1 MRTIQTRGAILM
13 RIPNI
18 IFSVGTAA
26 LLFTASAGMAF
37 AKDEGRY
44 VPSHD
49 ASDTTDGG
57 NAYNRTIWITDTKT
71 GRTKWCTV
79 TGPFT
84 KPMCSYWSKPDD

>member
-1 MRTIQTRGAILM
+1 M

-44 VPSHD
+44 VSSHD
-49 ASDTTDGG
+49 SYTNGRG
-57 NAYNRTIWITDTKT
+57 IYLTDTKK
-71 GRTKWCTV
+71 GRIKWCWPVSSKGVLECT
-79 TGPFT
+79 PWT
-84 KPMCSYWSKPDD
+84 KVED